1 LGIRGRLVVFLVCAL
16 VVSAVA
22 LALVGSAFLGPYF
35 DSLEVAQARAKSEQ
49 VRSLLE
55 VEFRDLG
62 RTTEDWASWD
72 DAVLFLRGQNPGFV
86 EENLDSTSF
95 DTLGVDTMVFLRPD
109 GSTYWAGT
117 RGPDDRISVAE
128 HSFVQGLV
136 AAVPASY
143 HGAGQGFLWTNRGL
157 FMVGLRPAL
166 PVHAG
171 GDQAGMVIL
180 ARAMN
185 SAYWDSLG
193 SRAGVP
199 LVASSAGTEN
209 LGGFGA
215 IGNAYRD
222 GRRFTLLTVG
232 FRDLTGALSLA
243 VSATLPR
250 DLEEASVQPV
260 IFTFLGNLVVLSFLV
275 LASYLFLTYAL
286 IKPLRAIAGFTR
298 QVSETGNYHLRMDGF
313 PPGELGVLAT
323 DIHSL
328 LGTVETGTERLESL
342 AATDGLTALANRR
355 SFDVS
360 LDRAW
365 KVCRREGLPLGL
377 ILIDVDHFKRYN
389 DLYGHRSG
397 DVCLKAVAQVIQEC
411 AKRPQDLG
419 ARYGGEEFAVVLP
432 HTDLPGT
439 RKVAEDIRRGVLD
452 LGLRHD
458 SNEGGFVSI
467 SLGAAA
473 RIPGTEGST
482 GELVEAADHQLYA
495 AKNTGRNRVC

>member
-1 LGIRGRLVVFLVCAL
+1 
-16 VVSAVA
+16 VVSALA

-35 DSLEVAQARAKSEQ
+35 DSLETARARTKAEQ
-49 VRSLLE
+49 IRSLLE
-55 VEFRDLG
+55 VDFRDLG

-86 EENLDSTSF
+86 TENLDPTSF
-95 DTLGVDTMVFLRPD
+95 GTLGVDTMAFLRPD
-109 GSTYWAGT
+109 GSVYWAGT
-117 RGPDDRISVAE
+117 LGVDKRISVAE
-128 HSFVQGLV
+128 QSFVRGLT
-136 AAVPASY
+136 ASVPASY
-143 HGAGQGFLWTNRGL
+143 HGAGQGVLWTDRGL
-157 FMVGLRPAL
+157 FMVALRPAL
-166 PVHAG
+166 PVHVAG
-171 GDQAGMVIL
+171 GQAGLVIL
-180 ARAMN
+180 ARAMDA
-185 SAYWDSLG
+185 AYWDSLG
-193 SRAGVP
+193 NRAGVP

-209 LGGFGA
+209 LGGFGS
-215 IGNAYRD
+215 IGNAYRE
-222 GRRFTLLTVG
+222 GRRFTLLSVG

-243 VSATLPR
+243 VSASLPR

-260 IFTFLGNLVVLSFLV
+260 AFTFVGNLVVLCFLV

-286 IKPLRAIAGFTR
+286 IRPLRAIAGFTR
-298 QVSETGNYHLRMDGF
+298 RVSETGDYHLRLERI

-323 DIHSL
+323 DIHFL
-328 LGTVETGTERLESL
+328 LGTVETGVERLESL

-355 SFDVS
+355 TFDMS

-365 KVCRREGLPLGL
+365 KLGRREGLPVGL

-411 AKRPQDLG
+411 AKRPSDLG

-439 RKVAEDIRRGVLD
+439 RKVAEDIRKGVVD

-458 SNEGGFVSI
+458 SNEGGLVSI
-467 SLGAAA
+467 SLGVAASV
-473 RIPGTEGST
+473 PGTEIST
-482 GELVEAADHQLYA
+482 GDLVEAADHQLYA
-495 AKNTGRNRVC
+495 AKNSGRNRVC